1 MSILPAAFADLE
13 PYAQWSLPTESER
26 SAMRL
31 SSSMDELQAF
41 YDAAL
46 PRLDA
51 AVAYLDEFP
60 LDALPD
66 DASRLIWMYYSLM
79 TVSFPVE
86 VWRQQRVPDSGA
98 SSVDCVLD
106 LKP

>member
-1 MSILPAAFADLE
+1 MATLPPAFADLE
-13 PYAQWSLPTESER
+13 PYAAWSLPTEKER
-26 SAMRL
+26 FTKRL
-31 SSSMDELQAF
+31 ASSMEELESF

-46 PRLDA
+46 PRLDD
-51 AVAYLDEFP
+51 AVAFLDQFD
-60 LDALPD
+60 LHALPA

-86 VWRQQRVPDSGA
+86 VWRQPRVPDSGA